1 MKAAVVYG
9 ENDIRMEEA
18 PTPSPGPGE
27 VLIKVRGSG
36 VCATDV
42 KILGGNGLPKELPTI
57 LGHEVAGEV
66 HTLGAGV
73 TGLEV
78 GQRVAVYPI
87 AVCNDCIF
95 CNSQRH
101 SLCPDQTG
109 LAHGVDGGF
118 AEYVLIPE
126 RIVSLGGIV
135 DIGDMPYD
143 MAAMM
148 EPMAC
153 CLAAAGQNG
162 LQAGNTVLVVGCG
175 SMGLMHIVVSKA
187 YGARVI
193 ATDINRERLAKAQSL
208 GADITLDPSQ
218 CDIRKEVRK
227 ATKFGADIVI
237 AAVGVTRVVED
248 SLPLVRNGGIFNI
261 FGGTPK
267 GETLTVDPRWLH
279 YGEVVLTG
287 TFAASLP
294 IFKSTLDFV
303 NENADSV
310 SEIISARCRLEDVL
324 TAVENTKKGEAFK
337 TIIMFE

>member
-9 ENDIRMEEA
+9 ENDIRMEEV

-42 KILGGNGLPKELPTI
+42 KILGGNGLPKTLPTI

-73 TGLEV
+73 TGLDI

-87 AVCNDCIF
+87 AVCNDCLF

-101 SLCPDQTG
+101 SLCPEQTG

-126 RIVSLGGIV
+126 RIVNLGGII
-135 DIGDMPYD
+135 DIKDMPWD
-143 MAAMM
+143 LAAML
-148 EPMAC
+148 EPMSC
-153 CLAAAGQNG
+153 CLAAARQNE

-187 YGARVI
+187 IGARVI
-193 ATDINRERLAKAQSL
+193 ATDINPERLAKAQSL
-208 GADITLDPSQ
+208 GADIALDPAQ
-218 CDIRKEVRK
+218 CDVREEVKK
-227 ATKFGADIVI
+227 ATTYGADIVI
-237 AAVGVTRVVED
+237 AAVGATRVIEE
-248 SLPLVRNGGIFNI
+248 SLPLVRNGGVFNI

-267 GETLTVDPRWLH
+267 GETLALDPRWLH
-279 YGEVVLTG
+279 YGEIVLTG

-294 IFKSTLDFV
+294 VFKSALDFV
-303 NENADSV
+303 KQNAASV
-310 SEIISARCRLEDVL
+310 SEIISARCPLEDVL
-324 TAVENTKKGEAFK
+324 TAVENTKRGEAFK
-337 TIIMFE
+337 TIILFE